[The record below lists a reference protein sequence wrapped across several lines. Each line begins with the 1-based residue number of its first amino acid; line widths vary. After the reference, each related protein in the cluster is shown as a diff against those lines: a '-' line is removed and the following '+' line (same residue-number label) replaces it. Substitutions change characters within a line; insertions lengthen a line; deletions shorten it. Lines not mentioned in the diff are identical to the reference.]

1 MWFKNLQL
9 YRFTKPFELDA
20 ATLGEQLQ
28 QQEFVPCG
36 SQDMTR
42 SGWTPPLGRHGSEFV
57 HATNGYQMICLKRQ
71 DKLLPAGV
79 INEELEEK
87 ALEIESREGRQ
98 IARKERRALRDEVYF
113 SLLPRAFV
121 RSSMQFAYI
130 SPRDQ
135 LLIIDAASAKRA
147 EDFLQVLR
155 DTLGSLS
162 VIPLVSKHQPIDV
175 MTGWVSTGQS
185 EAGFE
190 LGEEGELRDNADI
203 SSVIRCKNQDLAAA
217 EIVNHLKT
225 GMHISKLALNWQ
237 QRIEFVLDEKLTVKR
252 LRFSDIVQEQASDT
266 QAEDAAAQFDVDFSI
281 MALELSGFIKS
292 LTEAYGGAEDSES
305 ATASSS
311 AE

>member
-1 MWFKNLQL
+1 
-9 YRFTKPFELDA
+9 
-20 ATLGEQLQ
+20 
-28 QQEFVPCG
+28 
-36 SQDMTR
+36 
-42 SGWTPPLGRHGSEFV
+42 
-57 HATNGYQMICLKRQ
+57 
-71 DKLLPAGV
+71 
-79 INEELEEK
+79 
-87 ALEIESREGRQ
+87 
-98 IARKERRALRDEVYF
+98 
-113 SLLPRAFV
+113 
-121 RSSMQFAYI
+121 MQFAYI

-162 VIPLVSKHQPIDV
+162 VIPLVSKHQPIEV

-266 QAEDAAAQFDVDFSI
+266 QAEDARAQFDVDFSI

-292 LTEAYGGAEDSES
+292 LTEAFGGAEDSES
-305 ATASSS
+305 ATAATARVNTPRIVQTDSHSVLPRLLDRPRTCHSQGASSLLKHQIS
-311 AE
+311 ALRAPKTLRMLVACPYPRQRCADSSLKSIARNQPLSR